1 VSEKLR
7 DSRGWQL
14 LIITSL
20 ILVVPLMAD
29 INGRIGILRR
39 MHQQEAR
46 LNQELTQAQAEREA
60 LKARLQFVSGDEY
73 LEQWARVEA
82 RMTQP
87 GEVAIIPLYPESTQ
101 SETSASTTDSSP
113 TDTSPSTSEQW
124 HRLFFDAATNP

>member
-29 INGRIGILRR
+29 INGRIGVLRR
-39 MHQQEAR
+39 MHQQQTQ
-46 LNQELTQAQAEREA
+46 LNQELTQAQADREA
-60 LKARLQFVSGDEY
+60 LKARLQFVIGAEY
-73 LEQWARVEA
+73 LEQWARIEA

-87 GEVAIIPLYPESTQ
+87 GEVAVIPLYAESTQ
-101 SETSASTTDSSP
+101 SETSASTADPSP
-113 TDTSPSTSEQW
+113 VDTSPSASEQW

>member
-29 INGRIGILRR
+29 INGRIGVLRR

-46 LNQELTQAQAEREA
+46 LNRELTEAQAEQED
-60 LKARLQFVSGDEY
+60 LEARLQFVSGDEY

-87 GEVAIIPLYPESTQ
+87 GEIAIIPLYEESTP
-101 SETSASTTDSSP
+101 SEASAPSANSP
-113 TDTSPSTSEQW
+113 LADTSPSASEQW